1 MDKCPHCRGS
11 LKDVSLVELYM
22 FNCPH
27 CKRMVLSK
35 REYEHLSR
43 IECIKR
49 NNELEKSFME
59 QSKKLT
65 SENKK
70 GL

>member
-1 MDKCPHCRGS
+1 
-11 LKDVSLVELYM
+11 M

-35 REYEHLSR
+35 REYERLSR

-59 QSKKLT
+59 QSKK
-65 SENKK
+65 
-70 GL
+70 

>member
-1 MDKCPHCRGS
+1 
-11 LKDVSLVELYM
+11 M

-27 CKRMVLSK
+27 CKKMVLSK
-35 REYEHLSR
+35 REYERLSR